1 MSESFAGVIKMAGV
15 KVVSGVKIRWFSGVR
30 GLSSFSVAEVCGVNG
45 DGVGH
50 VGIGLLTGC
59 GWC

>member
-1 MSESFAGVIKMAGV
+1 MSDGRLSESFAGVIKMAGV
-15 KVVSGVKIRWFSGVR
+15 KVESGVWFSGA
-30 GLSSFSVAEVCGVNG
+30 SSFSVAEVCGVNG

-50 VGIGLLTGC
+50 VGVGLLTGC